1 MTTVIGVSFKRAG
14 KMYYFDPNGLE
25 LHTGD
30 QVIVETA
37 RGMECGD
44 VVTDL
49 REVPDEEVVQPLKAV
64 IRVATDEDRRRIA
77 VNLRKEAEAFEIGQA
92 RIAHHQL
99 EMKLVDVEY
108 TFDVSKIIFYFTA
121 NGRIDFRELV
131 KDLASI
137 FKTRIELRQI
147 GVRDEAK
154 MIGGLGSCGRP
165 ICCRT
170 FLGDFQPVSI
180 KMAKEQNLLLNPTKI
195 SGLCGRLMCC
205 LKYEQDTYDEV
216 YKRTPRVGEE
226 VITPDGRGTVAE
238 IAVIREKIKVR
249 IPVKDGVTEFREYD
263 FDQVQLAPK
272 DGAPVPAPAPADKPE
287 PAEPQPGDAPEQP
300 DEQAAEPNA
309 PAQPEGE
316 PAPRAD
322 RPPRSRSRGG
332 RGRNRGQSGENP
344 RPEEPKEPREPR
356 EKGDKPDKPDKGDRP
371 PRPPRPPRGN
381 RGGQRRDNA
390 PGGEGKPEGGKPGE
404 PKPENRPQEGG
415 RNGEQRPRNRSNRP
429 PRRDATPGGVRT
441 IPKEQRPAPAPAQDS
456 PVNP

>member
-25 LHTGD
+25 MHVGD

-44 VVTDL
+44 VVTEL

-64 IRVATDEDRRRIA
+64 IRVATDEDKRRIA
-77 VNLRKEAEAFEIGQA
+77 VNAKKEAEAFEIGQA

-216 YKRTPRVGEE
+216 YKRVPRVGKE
-226 VITPDGRGTVAE
+226 VLTPDGRGTVAE

-249 IPVKDGVTEFREYD
+249 IPVKDGATEFREYD

-272 DGAPVPAPAPADKPE
+272 DGAPVPAPAE
-287 PAEPQPGDAPEQP
+287 PAEPPAQQAEDAPAQQP
-300 DEQAAEPNA
+300 ETPADPDA
-309 PAQPEGE
+309 PAQPEEG

-332 RGRNRGQSGENP
+332 RGRNRGQNGGQNGEAARTEEP
-344 RPEEPKEPREPR
+344 KEPKEPREPR
-356 EKGDKPDKPDKGDRP
+356 EKGEKGDRP
-371 PRPPRPPRGN
+371 PRPPRPPRGG
-381 RGGQRRDNA
+381 RGGQRRDGA
-390 PGGEGKPEGGKPGE
+390 PGGEGKPEGNRPEGS
-404 PKPENRPQEGG
+404 KPENRPQEGG
-415 RNGEQRPRNRSNRP
+415 RGGENHGRNRSNRP
-429 PRRDATPGGVRT
+429 PRRDGTPGGVRT
-441 IPKEQRPAPAPAQDS
+441 IPKEQRPAPAPAQDG

>member
-25 LHTGD
+25 MHVGD

-44 VVTDL
+44 VVTER

-77 VNLRKEAEAFEIGQA
+77 VNAKKEIEAFEIGQA

-205 LKYEQDTYDEV
+205 LKYEQDTYDEA
-216 YKRTPRVGEE
+216 YKRVPRVGKE
-226 VITPDGRGTVAE
+226 VVTPDGRGTVSD
-238 IAVIREKIKVR
+238 IAVIREKVKVR
-249 IPVKDGVTEFREYD
+249 VPGKDGATEFREYD

-272 DGAPVPAPAPADKPE
+272 DGAPA
-287 PAEPQPGDAPEQP
+287 PAEPQE
-300 DEQAAEPNA
+300 
-309 PAQPEGE
+309 PAQPEE
-316 PAPRAD
+316 DAPAPEALAETETPAQQESAPRAD

-332 RGRNRGQSGENP
+332 RGRNRSQGAEPGQA
-344 RPEEPKEPREPR
+344 EEPKEPRPPKEPKEPR
-356 EKGDKPDKPDKGDRP
+356 EKGEKGEKGDRE
-371 PRPPRPPRGN
+371 RRPRPPRGN
-381 RGGQRRDNA
+381 RGGQRRDGV
-390 PGGEGKPEGGKPGE
+390 PGGETKPGGEAKPGAEGKPEAGRA
-404 PKPENRPQEGG
+404 ENRGK
-415 RNGEQRPRNRSNRP
+415 NRSNRP
-429 PRRDATPGGVRT
+429 PRRDGAPGGGVHT
-441 IPKEQRPAPAPAQDS
+441 IPKEQRPAPVQEG